1 LVHSFEGFR
10 VPADVDVEPGRRRW
24 GEDGVVILDAASVP
38 LVLAPLAGGPSTPEL
53 TAAVT
58 EAGGLGTL
66 AFGYL
71 SRDHAA
77 ERLAATRGLTDGPF
91 GVNVFVPGTPY
102 ADRAALDRFRSALH
116 ADQMVPTEPGEAR
129 YDDDSFAAKLGLLVA
144 EPVAVV
150 SFTFGLPPAAAVRDL
165 HEVGSE
171 VWVTVTSA
179 TDAVA
184 ATALGADVLVAQGLE
199 AGGHRGGLVDDLTG
213 QLPLL
218 DLVPAVRAASS
229 LPVVATGAIMSA
241 PDAATALA
249 AGAAGVALG
258 TAFLDCPEAG
268 TTPVHREALRSGR
281 PTSLT
286 GAFTG
291 RTARGI
297 DNWFLHAY
305 ADAPPAYPEVHF
317 APAPTRAAARN
328 AGDGELV
335 NLWAGTAYGLARR
348 EAAADVVRRIAP
360 GLRT

>member
-1 LVHSFEGFR
+1 M
-10 VPADVDVEPGRRRW
+10 
-24 GEDGVVILDAASVP
+24 ILDDVSVP

-71 SRDHAA
+71 SADQAA
-77 ERLAATRGLTDGPF
+77 GRLAATRRLSDGPF

-102 ADRAALDRFRSALH
+102 ADHAALDRFRSGLLE
-116 ADQMVPTEPGEAR
+116 DPMLPTQPGEAR
-129 YDDDSFAAKLGLLVA
+129 YDDDSFAAKLALLVA
-144 EPVAVV
+144 TRVAVV
-150 SFTFGLPPAAAVRDL
+150 SFTFGLPPAAAVRGL
-165 HEVGSE
+165 HAVGSE
-171 VWVTVTSA
+171 VWVTVTSMA
-179 TDAVA
+179 DAVA
-184 ATALGADVLVAQGLE
+184 AARRGADVLVAQGLE
-199 AGGHRGGLVDDLTG
+199 AGGHRGGLVDDLTD

-218 DLVPAVRAASS
+218 DLVPAVRGATS

-241 PDAATALA
+241 ADASAALV

-286 GAFTG
+286 RAFTG

-317 APAPTRAAARN
+317 ATAPIRAAARI

-335 NLWAGTAYGLARR
+335 NLWAGTAYGLARP
-348 EAAADVVRRIAP
+348 EPAADVVRRIAP